1 MPPRL
6 FKEPWSQKVGDRL
19 TADGYRA
26 GEPVLIL
33 SNALSG
39 GGAEVVAR
47 LMVARISTA
56 SCVLFENDAGITLSG
71 KRIKTAYRQYRAGI
85 WLTALVNLWR
95 LIYIQW
101 AKICLRP
108 AVTISHLEGPNI
120 ANMLTVMG
128 GRRVLFVHNRIS
140 QSYPGHGARNKVK
153 RYLCSRL
160 YSQAEALVAVSPGV
174 EQELVQSLGV
184 DSAKVM
190 VLPNPVDIEA
200 IEQAAVCRYGDYRD
214 LLCEARYVISVASLT
229 KQKNHEQMLRVYAR
243 LISNSQDCASIKLVL
258 LGDGP
263 LRSELQ
269 NLCQQLS
276 LRFFNS
282 QQCGGFDFGAQV
294 YFLGFQEN
302 PYPLISR
309 AQLLLMTSRWEGLP
323 IALLEAMSF
332 GIPSVVSDCSEGIR
346 ELWQLPVVDV
356 DNRKEGP
363 LALET
368 SFGVLMPRIIE
379 DSIAVED
386 WAQEVEKL
394 LCDPVQRDGCANACR
409 RRAKEYDID
418 HVAELW
424 NHVISP
430 KITP

>member
-1 MPPRL
+1 M
-6 FKEPWSQKVGDRL
+6 GDRL
-19 TADGYRA
+19 SADRHRVGGR
-26 GEPVLIL
+26 VLIL

-85 WLTALVNLWR
+85 WVTALVNLWR
-95 LIYIQW
+95 LTYIQW
-101 AKICLRP
+101 TKICLRP

-140 QSYPGHGARNKVK
+140 QSYSGNGVRNKVK
-153 RYLCSRL
+153 RYLCSCL
-160 YSQAEALVAVSPGV
+160 YSRAKALVAVSPGV
-174 EQELVQSLGV
+174 ERELIQSLGV
-184 DSAKVM
+184 DAAKVT
-190 VLPNPVDIEA
+190 VLPNPVDIKA
-200 IEQAAVCRYGDYRD
+200 IKRAADCRYGDYRD
-214 LLCEARYVISVASLT
+214 LLCETRYMISVASLT

-243 LISNSQDCASIKLVL
+243 LISNSQDCASLKLIL

-269 NLCQQLS
+269 KLCQQLN
-276 LRFFNS
+276 LRFFNL
-282 QQCGGFDFGAQV
+282 QQSGGFDSDARV

-309 AQLLLMTSRWEGLP
+309 AELLLMTSRWEGLP
-323 IALLEAMSF
+323 IALLEAMSL

-346 ELWQLPVVDV
+346 DLWQLPVVDLI
-356 DNRKEGP
+356 NHKTGP

-368 SFGVLMPRIIE
+368 DFGVLMPRTSE
-379 DSIAVED
+379 NSITIGD

-394 LCDPVQRDGCANACR
+394 LCDPIKRDGCSIACR
-409 RRAKEYDID
+409 HRAKRYDID

-424 NHVISP
+424 GHVISP
-430 KITP
+430 ETRAEASH

>member
-1 MPPRL
+1 
-6 FKEPWSQKVGDRL
+6 VGDRL
-19 TADGYRA
+19 SADGRRA
-26 GEPVLIL
+26 GGPVLIL

-95 LIYIQW
+95 LVYIQW

-108 AVTISHLEGPNI
+108 VVTISHLEGPNI

-128 GRRVLFVHNRIS
+128 GRRVLFVHNCIS
-140 QSYPGHGARNKVK
+140 QSYSGHGVRNKVK
-153 RYLCSRL
+153 RYLCSCL
-160 YSQAEALVAVSPGV
+160 YSRAKALVAVSPGV
-174 EQELVQSLGV
+174 ERELVQSLGV
-184 DSAKVM
+184 DAAKVM

-200 IEQAAVCRYGDYRD
+200 IKRAADCRYGDYRD
-214 LLCEARYVISVASLT
+214 LLCETRYMISVASLT
-229 KQKNHEQMLRVYAR
+229 KQKNHEQMLRVYAH
-243 LISNSQDCASIKLVL
+243 LISNSQDCASLKLVL

-276 LRFFNS
+276 LRFFNL
-282 QQCGGFDFGAQV
+282 QQSGGFDSDAQV

-302 PYPLISR
+302 PYRLISQ
-309 AQLLLMTSRWEGLP
+309 AELLLMTSRWEGLP
-323 IALLEAMSF
+323 IALLEAMSL

-346 ELWQLPVVDV
+346 DLWQLPVVDE
-356 DNRKEGP
+356 NNHKEGP
-363 LALET
+363 PVLET
-368 SFGVLMPRIIE
+368 AFGVLMPRIIE
-379 DSIAVED
+379 NSIAVED

-394 LCDPVQRDGCANACR
+394 LCDPGKRDGCSIACR
-409 RRAKEYDID
+409 HRAKRYDID

-424 NHVISP
+424 SHVISP
-430 KITP
+430 EVRA